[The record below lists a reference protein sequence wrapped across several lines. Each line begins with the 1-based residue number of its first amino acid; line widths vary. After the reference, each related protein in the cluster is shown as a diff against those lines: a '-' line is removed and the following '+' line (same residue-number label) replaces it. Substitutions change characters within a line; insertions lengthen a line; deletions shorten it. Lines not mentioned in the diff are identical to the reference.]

1 MYIEKTMHDT
11 VINNNINTN
20 DNEGLGGSGDPTE
33 SSSVKIK
40 ADTTR
45 FFVKESLR
53 DRIYYAAKDGFSLT
67 LLIILKDLDP
77 FVVTKLLNQVRDD
90 VLFYLYHRCD
100 ATKKVT
106 NVRRE
111 KERKEKKKIQCQSP

>member
-11 VINNNINTN
+11 VINNNLSSNNN
-20 DNEGLGGSGDPTE
+20 DGLGGSGNEDPSE
-33 SSSVKIK
+33 NSSVGIK
-40 ADTTR
+40 NDMR

-77 FVVTKLLNQVRDD
+77 FVVSKLLNQVRE
-90 VLFYLYHRCD
+90 LFLSLL
-100 ATKKVT
+100 V
-106 NVRRE
+106 
-111 KERKEKKKIQCQSP
+111 